1 MCCSGARV
9 RGWEYNGTIAWLMA
23 SVTCR
28 MTDTGQRLALE
39 QWYRMWTISTVP
51 YALNVHEISQ
61 LYFTKMIKS
70 EESAGQYDTEE

>member
-1 MCCSGARV
+1 MCRSGARV

-39 QWYRMWTISTVP
+39 A
-51 YALNVHEISQ
+51 YAGIECGLSVRYLMH
-61 LYFTKMIKS
+61 
-70 EESAGQYDTEE
+70 